1 MSALRAGGAAVSD
14 RPTPETDAARHDF
27 FSNFGPIPCSYG
39 DWVPVNVSA
48 RLERQRDEWARL
60 CGQYKQERDEAQ
72 SDLAELCA
80 RYNEL
85 LGVKKEPKWYNG
97 REIPAD
103 IKEAAK

>member
-48 RLERQRDEWARL
+48 RLER
-60 CGQYKQERDEAQ
+60 ERDEAR
-72 SDLAELCA
+72 E

-85 LGVKKEPKWYNG
+85 LGVEVTK
-97 REIPAD
+97 
-103 IKEAAK
+103 